1 MTERDPRRRNVR
13 PSLVERRVERITRA
27 RSVTVGLALT
37 FVAMAVVG
45 GVVIRF
51 TDPHNFSSVGLGIW
65 WALQT
70 VTTVGYG
77 DVVPT
82 THAGRVVGGVEMVVG
97 VAFIAFV
104 TAGVTS
110 AVIQRGEAEAQEA
123 DRIRDEQN
131 TQRIIDSLTQ
141 TGEALTEVNTRLD
154 HIEAK
159 IGAST
164 P

>member
-1 MTERDPRRRNVR
+1 MSDTSSSGGTH
-13 PSLVERRVERITRA
+13 PSLIDRRIRRIVNA

-37 FVAMAVVG
+37 FVGLAVVG
-45 GVVIRF
+45 ALLMRVA
-51 TDPHNFSSVGLGIW
+51 DPHNFPSVGLAIW

-82 THAGRVVGGVEMVVG
+82 TVAGRFVGGVEMVIG

-110 AVIQRGEAEAQEA
+110 SVIQRGEVDAQEA
-123 DRIRDEQN
+123 DRARDELN
-131 TQRIIDSLTQ
+131 AKTILAALTQ
-141 TGEALTEVNTRLD
+141 TTQAVAELGDRLTE
-154 HIEAK
+154 IESK
-159 IGAST
+159 LTG
-164 P
+164 

>member
-1 MTERDPRRRNVR
+1 MSDASTPGAPPP
-13 PSLVERRVERITRA
+13 PSLVERRIRRIVNA

-37 FVAMAVVG
+37 FVLLAVVG
-45 GVVIRF
+45 ALVMRVA
-51 TDPHNFSSVGLGIW
+51 DPNNFPSVGLAIW

-82 THAGRVVGGVEMVVG
+82 TVAGRVVGGVEMVTG

-110 AVIQRGEAEAQEA
+110 SVIQRGGEEAEKAVRARADSNAQTILEA
-123 DRIRDEQN
+123 
-131 TQRIIDSLTQ
+131 LTQ
-141 TGEALTEVNTRLD
+141 TKQAVAELGDRLVEIESKLT
-154 HIEAK
+154 
-159 IGAST
+159 G
-164 P
+164 